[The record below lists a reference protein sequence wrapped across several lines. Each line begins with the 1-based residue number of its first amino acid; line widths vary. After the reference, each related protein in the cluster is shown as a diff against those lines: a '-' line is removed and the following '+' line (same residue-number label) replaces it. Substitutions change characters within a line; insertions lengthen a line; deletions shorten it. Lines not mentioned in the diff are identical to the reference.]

1 MIDKGPES
9 GELMEE
15 IKESVRA
22 LEIVEFGPEKLPAGP
37 GINEGDEI
45 IVVEGRADVITLLR
59 NGFRNVIGLNGTSIP
74 ESVALLTKQKITTAF
89 VDGDRGG
96 VLIVKGLAAIG
107 DVDFVARAPVGKEV
121 EEITKKEINK
131 CLRAR
136 IPLEQFMEENKEL
149 GGPSNG
155 APRMQPQQS
164 EQRPQERHT
173 EMQQRPQ
180 ERYDRFARQRLPPPR
195 PEPRIER
202 RPTLPPEIAE
212 QFKKML
218 EELVGTRGAYLL
230 DESMNILGKV
240 PVKELGP
247 TLSNLTGVSTVIMD
261 GVITTEVVA
270 VAESSRVRQLVAME
284 AKAAAR
290 FVKIFTAVDLGLV

>member
-1 MIDKGPES
+1 
-9 GELMEE
+9 
-15 IKESVRA
+15 
-22 LEIVEFGPEKLPAGP
+22 
-37 GINEGDEI
+37 
-45 IVVEGRADVITLLR
+45 
-59 NGFRNVIGLNGTSIP
+59 
-74 ESVALLTKQKITTAF
+74 

-107 DVDFVARAPVGKEV
+107 DVDFVARAPAGKEV

-149 GGPSNG
+149 GAAPYNGG
-155 APRMQPQQS
+155 APKVLPQQP
-164 EQRPQERHT
+164 EQHPQERHQ

-180 ERYDRFARQRLPPPR
+180 ERYDRYARQRLPPR

-202 RPTLPPEIAE
+202 RPTLSPEITE

-230 DESMNILGKV
+230 DEGMNILGKV
-240 PVKELGP
+240 PVKELAP
-247 TLSNLTGVSTVIMD
+247 TLANLTGVSTVIMD
-261 GVITTEVVA
+261 GVITSEVVA
-270 VAESSRVRQLVAME
+270 TAESSRVRQLVAME